1 MTTWVEVVDTAVKIG
16 FGGIITLSGTFI
28 ISKMNHKHEF
38 DKDKSRRYYDA
49 LESVSTQ
56 IEDMTHISLRYWAL
70 IIEWVRNKDQKGLD
84 LTQERQEELKKTKLD
99 LFDHFK
105 NLTVAESKLLLL
117 GLTETSLA
125 LRDYGEYLKGMR
137 RNYYDG
143 KAGIN
148 ESEMEKVR
156 TTLLYKREIL
166 FNALSRDYKKGK

>member
-16 FGGIITLSGTFI
+16 FGGIITLAGTFI

-38 DKDKSRRYYDA
+38 DKDKSRRYYDS

-70 IIEWVRNKDQKGLD
+70 ITEWVRNNKQKGLE
-84 LTQERQEELKKTKLD
+84 LTEERQEELKKTKLD
-99 LFDHFK
+99 LFDNFK

-117 GLTETSLA
+117 GLTDTSVA
-125 LRDYGEYLKGMR
+125 LRDYGDYLKLMR

-143 KAGIN
+143 KTDIN
-148 ESEMEKVR
+148 ESDLENVR
-156 TTLLYKREIL
+156 TTLLYKREVL
-166 FNALSRDYKKGK
+166 FDFLSRDYKKGM